1 MNIHNKFF
9 NLVSN
14 SHTMNKTQTVTLLAV
29 LVVISSITIASATSS
44 WQIIVP
50 KTVEVDKKNSQT
62 TELSLIVKDTVPRQT
77 DQLAGFAWLYEPKTT
92 KDTAFAITTH
102 DADLDGDG
110 SNDVRDSLQN
120 KDGWH
125 AHNVL
130 LGHTTR
136 AGNICITE
144 IRDAPNT
151 GIALNQEEI
160 RVQVRNDELSGKV
173 LPRAVAFSI
182 TPDRECPITIPT
194 KDVIH
199 GGLPL
204 AIKIESSG

>member
-1 MNIHNKFF
+1 MTRIHV
-9 NLVSN
+9 VS
-14 SHTMNKTQTVTLLAV
+14 LLAV
-29 LVVISSITIASATSS
+29 LVVISSITAISAASS
-44 WQIIVP
+44 WQHIVP
-50 KTVEVDKKNSQT
+50 GTVNIDKKNSQT
-62 TELSLIVKDTVPRQT
+62 TELSLTVKDAVPRQT
-77 DQLAGFAWLYEPKTT
+77 DQLAGFAWLYDPRTT
-92 KDTAFAITTH
+92 RDTAFAITTH

-130 LGHTTR
+130 LGGTTR

-144 IRDAPNT
+144 IRDAPT
-151 GIALNQEEI
+151 SGIALNQEDV
-160 RVQVRNDELSGKV
+160 RVQVRNDELSGRV
-173 LPRAVAFSI
+173 LQRVVAFSI
-182 TPDRECPITIPT
+182 IPDRDCPITVPT
-194 KDVIH
+194 QDIIH